1 MTRFAPGCIAASTA
15 IALSLVLAG
24 CEKDATQQA
33 RDAVAAPASAA
44 PKVSSLLPF
53 DSITAEQLK
62 AHCEQQF
69 SELQASLQALEKA
82 EPPYTEEAFLPRVNR
97 FEVQLIDALWM
108 TSTLEEVHPDE
119 KLRETATD
127 CVQSLNQV
135 ATDANMSRALYDRAL
150 ALSKSDLAD
159 DSRRY
164 VEKSLQDLR
173 LNGVDKSE
181 EVRARLKTLSDEIL
195 ATGQEFARNIR
206 DDVRSIKVEPE
217 RLAGL
222 PEDYIAA
229 HPAGEDGLVTITTR
243 YPDLFPVADYAEDDA
258 LRRELYT
265 AFNNRA
271 YPQNKAVLKKLLQKR
286 YEKAQLLGFDNFADL
301 YTAGKM
307 VGNGGAVREFI
318 DLLSAQV
325 RDGVETDRGQLLA
338 RLREINPDADVVQQW
353 QTRYLKEKIRQQ
365 EYDVDARELRQYFA
379 YGQVRDGIF
388 GLVSD
393 LFDVQFKPWDTAV
406 WYPSVEAYEMWSGDT
421 LVGRFFLDMHP
432 REGKYQHA
440 AAFPIQIGI
449 EGQQQPVA
457 ALVCNF
463 PGEKDPAEL
472 MEFTQ
477 VETFLHEF
485 GHLIHA
491 MFGGHQR
498 WAGISGIATE
508 WDFVEAPSQMLEEWI
523 WDKPTLQSFAI
534 NSEGEVLPDAL
545 FDKMYAARDFAL
557 ASGTARQLNFAALSY
572 NLYSGDPAKFDLD
585 AVAAETAEKYSPF
598 PPIPDTHF
606 YTSFGHLDGY
616 GSNYYTYQWSLA
628 IAQDM
633 FSRFE
638 REGLRNKQVAAEYR
652 DRVLAAG
659 GLKPA
664 AALVRDFL
672 GRDYTVDA
680 YVQRLRGESA
690 EPQLRAELETEL

>member
-1 MTRFAPGCIAASTA
+1 MTRFAPGCIATSTA

-24 CEKDATQQA
+24 CGKDSAQQTQ
-33 RDAVAAPASAA
+33 DVVAAPASAA
-44 PKVSSLLPF
+44 PETSSLPPF

-69 SELQASLQALEKA
+69 SELQASLQTLEKA

-97 FEVQLIDALWM
+97 FEVQLVDALWM

-127 CVQSLNQV
+127 CVQSLNQI
-135 ATDANMSRALYDRAL
+135 ATDTNMSRPLYDRAL
-150 ALSKSDLAD
+150 ALSKGGLAD

-164 VEKSLQDLR
+164 VEKNLQDLR

-181 EVRARLKTLSDEIL
+181 EVRAKLKTLSEEIL

-265 AFNNRA
+265 AFQNRA
-271 YPQNKAVLKKLLQKR
+271 YPQNKAVLEKLLQKR

-307 VGNGGAVREFI
+307 VGNGRAVREFI
-318 DLLSAQV
+318 DLLSEQV
-325 RDGVETDRGQLLA
+325 RDGVAADRRQLLA

-365 EYDVDARELRQYFA
+365 KYDVDSRELRQYFA

-406 WYPSVEAYEMWSGDT
+406 WHPSVEAYEMWSGDT

-534 NSEGEVLPDAL
+534 NGEGEVLPDAL

-557 ASGTARQLNFAALSY
+557 ASNTARQLNFAALSY
-572 NLYSGDPAKFDLD
+572 NLYSGAPTKFDLD
-585 AVAAETAEKYSPF
+585 VVAAETAEKYSPF

-664 AALVRDFL
+664 AELVRDFL